1 MPLRQL
7 RWFVLLW
14 VAAPA
19 LAFAGGTK
27 PCVSAQE
34 ASKFVNKDVCVNAH
48 IYDLVVLPT
57 GMRFL
62 DVCSPDTLDENC
74 RFTIVSLWEDR
85 GEVGELSRYRNA
97 DVHIRGIVQSMHGR
111 AGIVLSHE
119 RQFNGGPPKFK
130 PNPKLG
136 RGFSAEQDHPAI
148 NDPNLRSQGS
158 HRAFMTTRD
167 QVTRPAK

>member
-1 MPLRQL
+1 MPSRWLR
-7 RWFVLLW
+7 RFVLLYLA
-14 VAAPA
+14 VPT
-19 LAFAGGTK
+19 LAFAGGVK
-27 PCVSAQE
+27 PCVTAEE

-48 IYDLVVLPT
+48 IYDVVALPS

-62 DVCSPDTLDENC
+62 DVCSPDTPDENC

-85 GEVGELSRYRNA
+85 GEVGELISYRNA
-97 DVHIRGIVQSMHGR
+97 NVHIRGIVQSMHGR

-136 RGFSAEQDHPAI
+136 RGFSAEKNHPAI

-158 HRAFMTTRD
+158 HRAFMSTRD